1 MKFLAPIAT
10 AAALMLAASAPGY
23 AMPIEVCQQT
33 QLPTAGSLPPQCA
46 LDETKQ
52 KHPSWYRDGG
62 YCDTGSTLPDI
73 GIQSEDCIIPT

>member
-10 AAALMLAASAPGY
+10 AAALMLAASAPVF
-23 AMPIEVCQQT
+23 AEQLQCQGT
-33 QLPTAGSLPPQCA
+33 PLPTANSVPPQCA

-52 KHPSWYRDGG
+52 KHPDWYRDGG

-73 GIQSEDCIIPT
+73 GVVNEDCPDLI